1 MQAARILPQHSS
13 VYQTVTEQ
21 IIKQLEA
28 GVAPWQRPWTRLP
41 RNLVIGTRNTAE
53 STYSCSPAVGT
64 ALPIGLPRGRPPSA
78 AATSAR
84 SARDESRLLEDW
96 DARGGK
102 RRRRGH

>member
-41 RNLVIGTRNTAE
+41 RNLVIGKEYRGINVFLLA
-53 STYSCSPAVGT
+53 SCWYGSPYWLT
-64 ALPIGLPRGRPPSA
+64 
-78 AATSAR
+78 
-84 SARDESRLLEDW
+84 
-96 DARGGK
+96 
-102 RRRRGH
+102 